1 MIHWN
6 LGKQFRGCKKAK
18 GLVPSLMCQE
28 NQGGQRGRSGRKV
41 EKEGV
46 RKGPCLAWSAKLR
59 VYSEREENPVNS
71 WEPTKY
77 MMGLVF

>member
-1 MIHWN
+1 M
-6 LGKQFRGCKKAK
+6 F
-18 GLVPSLMCQE
+18 QE
-28 NQGGQRGRSGRKV
+28 NQGGQRGRGGRKV

-46 RKGPCLAWSAKLR
+46 RKGPSLAWWAKLR